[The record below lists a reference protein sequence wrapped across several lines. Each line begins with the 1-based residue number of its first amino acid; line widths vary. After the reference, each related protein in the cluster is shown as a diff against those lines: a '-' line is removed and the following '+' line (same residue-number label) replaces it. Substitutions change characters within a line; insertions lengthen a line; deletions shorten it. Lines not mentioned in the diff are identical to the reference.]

1 MTECVVDPLPMLD
14 LCLQEDL
21 PETVRQTKERMLRSL
36 QQELTDKATEKRSK
50 KVAKKYRMVKFFG
63 EYILDCVP

>member
-1 MTECVVDPLPMLD
+1 
-14 LCLQEDL
+14 
-21 PETVRQTKERMLRSL
+21 MLRSL

-63 EYILDCVP
+63 EYIRLCTVRTNSTGTVPDLIKAPLKINYRPWVAHN